1 MAQPSPGWTSGVAI
15 VDWPGRAGGGPGTA
29 VGSIWASAGSAVGI
43 VGGGGGGAGAP
54 RSTPLWVARG
64 GLTTARVGAAP
75 SPGEKVSAPMA
86 LDPLVRVRTDQRPM
100 TGGDAFWPVSNGSSA
115 S

>member
-43 VGGGGGGAGAP
+43 VGGGVGVARSP
-54 RSTPLWVARG
+54 VSTPLCLARAG
-64 GLTTARVGAAP
+64 STTAGLGAAA
-75 SPGEKVSAPMA
+75 SAVKKFSAPMA

-100 TGGDAFWPVSNGSSA
+100 TGGDAFWPVSNG
-115 S
+115 